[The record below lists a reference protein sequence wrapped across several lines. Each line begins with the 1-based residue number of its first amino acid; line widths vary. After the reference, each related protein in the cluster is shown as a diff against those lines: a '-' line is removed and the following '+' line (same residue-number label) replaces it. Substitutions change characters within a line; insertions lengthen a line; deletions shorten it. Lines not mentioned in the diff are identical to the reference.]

1 MRKSALCS
9 TLAALAASLVTG
21 LAAPAAMAQ
30 ASAWPSR
37 AIRWVV
43 PFPPG
48 TAPDQIA
55 RITAAHM
62 QQSLGQPIVI
72 DNKPGAQGAI
82 GAQDAARSNPD
93 GYTIFGG
100 NNTVNAANPSL
111 FRKLPYDAARDFV
124 AVSRIITASL
134 LLVVKPDF
142 PARTVREF
150 IDMAR
155 ARPGKLAGG
164 YASAGMQVS
173 LAELRSLA
181 GIDILEVPYKGVPQA
196 VTDILGGNLA
206 FTFADFGVAFPQV
219 RSGKLRGLGVAS
231 KNRSSLMPEMPAMAE
246 ELPGFDVSVWN
257 GIVVPAGV
265 PHEIIVKLDEA
276 TRKAVAN
283 GDVAQKLM
291 ALGLEPAYL
300 GPEAFETFITAE
312 RAKWAR
318 QIKAAGIEPE

>member
-1 MRKSALCS
+1 MTIAVLSRG
-9 TLAALAASLVTG
+9 LAALTMSVVALVTMPS
-21 LAAPAAMAQ
+21 AIAQ
-30 ASAWPSR
+30 SSAWPTR

-48 TAPDQIA
+48 SAPDQIA
-55 RITAAHM
+55 RISAAHM

-82 GAQDAARSNPD
+82 GAQDAARSTPD

-134 LLVVKPDF
+134 LLVVRPDF
-142 PARTVREF
+142 PARNLREF
-150 IDMAR
+150 IELAR

-181 GIDILEVPYKGVPQA
+181 AVDVLEVPYKGVPQA

-257 GIVVPAGV
+257 GVVVPAGV
-265 PHEIIVKLDEA
+265 PHEVIVKLDDA
-276 TRKAVAN
+276 ARKAVAN
-283 GDVAQKLM
+283 PDVAQKLM

-300 GPEAFETFITAE
+300 GPEAFEAFIVAE
-312 RAKWAR
+312 RSKWAR